1 MTGKVLVTGASG
13 YIAGFVVRQLLEQ
26 GWTVHATVRNLSRE
40 AELRPRL
47 GSLLA
52 QMMGLPTPV
61 YIAPKVEPIVV
72 PPVPANL

>member
-1 MTGKVLVTGASG
+1 MTQRTLGEWLA
-13 YIAGFVVRQLLEQ
+13 YLEQ
-26 GWTVHATVRNLSRE
+26 LHPSAIDMIIPRG
-40 AELRPRL
+40 ELRPRL